1 MNSQAL
7 LRRTLAASAATLLV
21 TAGCGKKGPLLYPD
35 SLVAQPPQ
43 QVSVAQR
50 GASLRLSFVVPQ
62 KDLAGH
68 RLKDV
73 EAVRILR
80 RVCRAADCRGCQEPF
95 QPLQRIGL
103 AFPGSA
109 ERIGNQLSWLDSD
122 VRIGETFQ
130 YRLQAEQ
137 KDGILGDATDT
148 SPARVGVMAA
158 APQVSAAAVFGGA
171 IRIDVAGLTPGGL
184 SLVGYTLLRREGQG
198 PFSPLATLAS
208 GVSRY
213 EDQAVQL
220 GKQYQYAA
228 RLIAKRRDGLIV
240 ESELSPV
247 VTVNLT
253 DSPD

>member
-1 MNSQAL
+1 MNSRVL
-7 LRRTLAASAATLLV
+7 LRRTLTASAATLLL

-43 QVSVAQR
+43 QVTVAQR
-50 GASLRLSFVVPQ
+50 GTSLRLSFVVPQ

-80 RVCRAADCRGCQEPF
+80 RVCREADCKGCQEPF

-103 AFPGSA
+103 AYPGSA
-109 ERIGNQLSWLDSD
+109 ERVGNQVSWIDTD
-122 VRIGETFQ
+122 VHAGETFQ

-137 KDGILGDATDT
+137 KDGIAGDATDT
-148 SPARVGVMAA
+148 PPARVGAAAA

-171 IRIDVAGLTPGGL
+171 IRIDIAGLTPEGL
-184 SLVGYTLLRREGQG
+184 TLIGYTLLRREGQG
-198 PFSPLATLAS
+198 RLVPLTTLSA

-213 EDQAVQL
+213 DDQAVQL
-220 GKQYQYAA
+220 GRQYQYAA
-228 RLIAKRRDGLIV
+228 QLIAKRRDGLLV

-247 VTVNLT
+247 VIVNLP